1 MKLYF
6 DVLFQDKK
14 VPISDVTEV
23 IDAVAKE
30 LTTEHKWLIQT
41 VRDAGVIDATDL
53 APHQMIHIMPR
64 DMPSLRLTADGV
76 LEERT
81 IPRDIP
87 SRPLEDKND

>member
-30 LTTEHKWLIQT
+30 LTTEHKQLIQT

-53 APHQMIHIMPR
+53 APYQIIQIKPKN
-64 DMPSLRLTADGV
+64 MPS
-76 LEERT
+76 
-81 IPRDIP
+81 I
-87 SRPLEDKND
+87 PLEYKK